1 LEEEREEELRLDERL
16 VLVREEELFELR
28 EERLF
33 EEETLL
39 LREEDDLEEEERYLE
54 DEDELLE
61 LRGRT
66 ELLALEAPE
75 RIERAV

>member
-1 LEEEREEELRLDERL
+1 MEEELEEEFRFDELL
-16 VLVREEELFELR
+16 VPEREEELFELR

-54 DEDELLE
+54 DEYELLE
-61 LRGRT
+61 LRGLT
-66 ELLALEAPE
+66 ELLALGAPE
-75 RIERAV
+75 RTERVM

>member
-1 LEEEREEELRLDERL
+1 LEEEREEEFCLDERL
-16 VLVREEELFELR
+16 VPEREDALFELR

-61 LRGRT
+61 VRGLT

-75 RIERAV
+75 RTERVV